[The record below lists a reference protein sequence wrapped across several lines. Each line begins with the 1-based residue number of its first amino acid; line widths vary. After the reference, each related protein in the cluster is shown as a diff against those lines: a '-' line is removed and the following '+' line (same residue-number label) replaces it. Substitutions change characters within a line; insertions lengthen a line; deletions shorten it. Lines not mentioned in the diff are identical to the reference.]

1 MVLEI
6 FTEGVT
12 SKSRRM
18 AGEGTGTMKDF
29 DRLVEIFER
38 LRAPGGCPWDARQ
51 THKSI
56 SRCAVEEA
64 YELVDAIDSGDLN
77 HLREELGDVLLQVLF
92 HSTIAKDLGEFTIR
106 DVINELADKLIYRH
120 PHVFGTE
127 DVADSEEVIRNWERL
142 KQQEEG
148 KAHRESLLD
157 GIPEALPALLQA
169 RKIQSKASRTGFD
182 WQDHRGVIDKV
193 KEEADELREAM
204 EQGDP
209 EDITA
214 EIGDLLFS
222 IVNLARFAGVDPESA
237 LRRTNRTFKRRFR
250 EIEDEAK
257 RRGVAVEEMSLQEM
271 DEIWQRAKDE
281 SSS

>member
-1 MVLEI
+1 
-6 FTEGVT
+6 
-12 SKSRRM
+12 
-18 AGEGTGTMKDF
+18 MKDF

-64 YELVDAIDSGDLN
+64 YELVDAIDSGDMS

-127 DVADSEEVIRNWERL
+127 EVADSEEVIRNWERL
-142 KQQEEG
+142 KQQEVG
-148 KAHRESLLD
+148 KADRESLLD

-169 RKIQSKASRTGFD
+169 RKIQSKASRAGFD
-182 WQDHRGVIDKV
+182 WQDQRGVIAKV

-204 EQGDP
+204 EQGSA

-237 LRRTNRTFKRRFR
+237 LRRTSRTFKRRFR
-250 EIEDEAK
+250 EIENEAK
-257 RRGVAVEEMSLQEM
+257 RRGVPLEEMSLQEM
-271 DEIWQRAKDE
+271 EEIWQRAKDE
-281 SSS
+281 TSS

>member
-148 KAHRESLLD
+148 KLATL
-157 GIPEALPALLQA
+157 GI
-169 RKIQSKASRTGFD
+169 
-182 WQDHRGVIDKV
+182 
-193 KEEADELREAM
+193 
-204 EQGDP
+204 
-209 EDITA
+209 
-214 EIGDLLFS
+214 
-222 IVNLARFAGVDPESA
+222 
-237 LRRTNRTFKRRFR
+237 
-250 EIEDEAK
+250 
-257 RRGVAVEEMSLQEM
+257 
-271 DEIWQRAKDE
+271 RAKATIYCLVFCFTHMV
-281 SSS
+281 

>member
-1 MVLEI
+1 
-6 FTEGVT
+6 
-12 SKSRRM
+12 
-18 AGEGTGTMKDF
+18 
-29 DRLVEIFER
+29 
-38 LRAPGGCPWDARQ
+38 
-51 THKSI
+51 
-56 SRCAVEEA
+56 
-64 YELVDAIDSGDLN
+64 
-77 HLREELGDVLLQVLF
+77 
-92 HSTIAKDLGEFTIR
+92 
-106 DVINELADKLIYRH
+106 
-120 PHVFGTE
+120 
-127 DVADSEEVIRNWERL
+127 
-142 KQQEEG
+142 
-148 KAHRESLLD
+148 
-157 GIPEALPALLQA
+157 
-169 RKIQSKASRTGFD
+169 
-182 WQDHRGVIDKV
+182 
-193 KEEADELREAM
+193 M